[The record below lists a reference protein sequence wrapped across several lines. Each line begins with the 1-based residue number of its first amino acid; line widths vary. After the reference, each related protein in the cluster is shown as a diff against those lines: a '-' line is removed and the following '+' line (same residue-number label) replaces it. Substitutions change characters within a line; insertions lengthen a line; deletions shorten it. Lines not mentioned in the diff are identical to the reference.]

1 MPVFSSSFHLSL
13 DDTWGVLDH
22 FPSKVLL
29 SFCRKAFFYLKQ
41 NERIK
46 SSVITSQ
53 SKTDF
58 GQAKHH
64 FASQFLPDS
73 TIQLYYVTDFEG
85 STAKLLVV
93 CFLFV
98 FFLFF
103 YFSVTGTCEL
113 FSRTVGS
120 SRPVDF
126 RLDEDLAF
134 TSSMPV
140 CVFSLP
146 SSSLC
151 WENHPLLVS
160 ELSQVPFLL
169 HNKNINRVV

>member
-1 MPVFSSSFHLSL
+1 MMSYM
-13 DDTWGVLDH
+13 
-22 FPSKVLL
+22 K
-29 SFCRKAFFYLKQ
+29 K
-41 NERIK
+41 RIK